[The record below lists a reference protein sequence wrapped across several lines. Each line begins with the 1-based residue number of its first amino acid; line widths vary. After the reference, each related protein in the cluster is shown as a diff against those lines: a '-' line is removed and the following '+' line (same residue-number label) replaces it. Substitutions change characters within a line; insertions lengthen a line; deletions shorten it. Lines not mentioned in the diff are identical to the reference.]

1 MLNHKLNPHIPN
13 EAAKIKNF
21 YLITVFQNFEEFD
34 IQRACLAL
42 LVVFKCVNNIEIN
55 PIKSGI

>member
-21 YLITVFQNFEEFD
+21 YLIAGFQNFEELRNPKRRFGFTRN
-34 IQRACLAL
+34 IQMHQ
-42 LVVFKCVNNIEIN
+42 
-55 PIKSGI
+55 